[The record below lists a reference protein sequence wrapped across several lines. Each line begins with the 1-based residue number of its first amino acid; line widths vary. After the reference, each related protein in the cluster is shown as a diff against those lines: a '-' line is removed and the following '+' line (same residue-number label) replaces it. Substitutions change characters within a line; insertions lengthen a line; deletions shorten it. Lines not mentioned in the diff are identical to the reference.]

1 MEYVQMNGRER
12 EMAVYTVDDREE
24 LLADTF
30 IIELSQFLSEDLDDL
45 VERRLPHEL
54 LHRLLM
60 RQRQV

>member
-1 MEYVQMNGRER
+1 MGRER
-12 EMAVYTVDDREE
+12 EMAVYTVDDSEE

-30 IIELSQFLSEDLDDL
+30 IIELSQFLPEDLDDL

-54 LHRLLM
+54 LRRLLM

>member
-1 MEYVQMNGRER
+1 
-12 EMAVYTVDDREE
+12 MAVYTVDDREE

-54 LHRLLM
+54 LRRLLM

>member
-1 MEYVQMNGRER
+1 
-12 EMAVYTVDDREE
+12 MAVYTVDDSEE

-30 IIELSQFLSEDLDDL
+30 IIELSQFLPEDLDDL

-54 LHRLLM
+54 LRRLLM